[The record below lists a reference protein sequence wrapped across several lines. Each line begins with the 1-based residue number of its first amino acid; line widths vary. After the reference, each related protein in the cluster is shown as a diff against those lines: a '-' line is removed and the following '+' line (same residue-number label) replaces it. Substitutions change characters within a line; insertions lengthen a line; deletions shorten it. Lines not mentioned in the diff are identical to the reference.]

1 MNPATMLRV
10 HDAIEHCAED
20 CARSFEACTRTA
32 THCLELGGRH
42 AEAVHI
48 NLLLD
53 CAEIC
58 RTSEAVLRRGS
69 ARYSLICWACA
80 QICRACAAD
89 CERLSGGDRVMDECA
104 AYCRRCAE
112 SCEDVA
118 A

>member
-1 MNPATMLRV
+1 MNPATMLRAPE
-10 HDAIEHCAED
+10 AIEHCAEE
-20 CARSFEACTRTA
+20 CARAFELCTRTA

-69 ARYSLICWACA
+69 ARSTFTCRACA
-80 QICRACAAD
+80 QICLACASD
-89 CERLSGGDRVMDECA
+89 CERLAGGDPVMLECA
-104 AYCRRCAE
+104 AQCRRCAE
-112 SCEDVA
+112 ACEEMA
-118 A
+118 

>member
-1 MNPATMLRV
+1 MLDLLLAARQV
-10 HDAIEHCAED
+10 EDDEQQQRAAAE
-20 CARSFEACTRTA
+20 RTA

-89 CERLSGGDRVMDECA
+89 CERLAGGDPVMTECA
-104 AYCRRCAE
+104 AQCRRCAE
-112 SCEDVA
+112 SCEEVA
-118 A
+118 

>member
-1 MNPATMLRV
+1 MNPATMVRAPGAV
-10 HDAIEHCAED
+10 EHCAEE
-20 CARSFEACTRTA
+20 CARSFEICTRTA

-89 CERLSGGDRVMDECA
+89 CERLAGGDPVMTECA
-104 AYCRRCAE
+104 AQCRHCAE

-118 A
+118 